1 MKFGGVSV
9 ADGNRLQNVGDLV
22 VRFSRDNEIVLVT
35 SALQGVTD
43 DLLACA
49 RKTATEGNV
58 SDVMDFMEKLTDRH
72 NQAITDAI
80 KDPQIAKEVKDT
92 ISEKLSELE
101 KAYIGTCYLGELT
114 ARSLDY
120 ISSYGEQLAAPI
132 LAGVLRDMG
141 IPSQHYTGSEAG
153 IVTDSNHGDSRPLE
167 KTYSLIPQ
175 RLLPIKGVPV
185 VTGFIA
191 KDEKGAI
198 TTLGRGGSDLSASL
212 IGAAI
217 DADEIWFWKDTCG
230 IMTTDPK
237 IVPEAR
243 SIPAI
248 SYREA
253 MELSNFGAKVLHP
266 RAIEPA
272 VRKGIPVRVKCTFDP
287 DTPGTLIVHDD
298 IPKADVIKAV
308 TLHKNVALLN
318 ISGAGMIGT
327 PGVAARAFSALA
339 KAGINIVM
347 ISQGSS
353 EANIS
358 MVIEERQV
366 EMAESSLRAEF
377 PLDLVKEISHDHDIC
392 AVAVVGA
399 GMEGT
404 PGVAARVF
412 KATGASN
419 INVVMISQASGQL
432 NISFVVASKDAEQAV
447 RELHHEF
454 GLEKRHE
461 KADVRRI
468 WRRYSPGE

>member
-1 MKFGGVSV
+1 MARLVMKFGGVSV
-9 ADGNRLQNVGDLV
+9 ADGQRLRHVGDLV
-22 VRFSRDNEIVLVT
+22 KHFNGDNEIVLVT

-43 DLLACA
+43 GLLDCA
-49 RKTATEGNV
+49 RKAASDGRV
-58 SDVMDFMEKLTDRH
+58 SDVTSFMEKLMLRH
-72 NQAITDAI
+72 NQAIDEAITD
-80 KDPQIAKEVKDT
+80 PGIAAEVREAVAK
-92 ISEKLSELE
+92 KLSELE
-101 KAYIGTCYLGELT
+101 KAFVGICYLGELT
-114 ARSLDY
+114 PRSLDY

-132 LAGVLRDMG
+132 LSGVLRDMG
-141 IPSQHYTGSEAG
+141 IPSQAYTGAEAG
-153 IVTDSNHGDSRPLE
+153 IITDSNYGDSRPLE
-167 KTYSLIPQ
+167 KTYGQIPQ
-175 RLLPIKGVPV
+175 RLLPLKGVPV

-191 KDEKGAI
+191 KDEKGTI

-217 DADEIWFWKDTCG
+217 DADEIWFWKETSG
-230 IMTTDPK
+230 VMTTDPK
-237 IVPEAR
+237 IEPNAK

-272 VRKGIPVRVKCTFDP
+272 IRKGIPVRVKCTFDP
-287 DTPGTLIVHDD
+287 DIPGTQIVHDD
-298 IPKADVIKAV
+298 VPKADVIKAV

-327 PGVAARAFSALA
+327 LGVAARAFSALA
-339 KAGINIVM
+339 KAGVNIVM

-358 MVIEERQV
+358 IIIEERQV
-366 EMAESSLRAEF
+366 EKAEDALRAEF
-377 PLDLVKEISHDHDIC
+377 PRDLVKEISHDHDVC

-399 GMEGT
+399 GMAGT

-412 KATGASN
+412 KAMGGAK
-419 INVVMISQASGQL
+419 INVVMISQASGQH

-447 RELHHEF
+447 RELHSEF
-454 GLEKRHE
+454 GLG
-461 KADVRRI
+461 
-468 WRRYSPGE
+468 GEA

>member
-1 MKFGGVSV
+1 MARLVMKFGGVSV
-9 ADGNRLQNVGDLV
+9 ADGNRLRHVGDLV
-22 VRFSRDNEIVLVT
+22 KHFNRDNEIVLVT

-49 RKTATEGNV
+49 RKAAKEGNV
-58 SDVMDFMEKLTDRH
+58 SDVIDFMEKLTDRH

-80 KDPQIAKEVKDT
+80 KDPQIAKEVHET
-92 ISEKLSELE
+92 VSNKLAELE
-101 KAYIGTCYLGELT
+101 KAYIGICYLGELT
-114 ARSLDY
+114 PRSLDY

-141 IPSQHYTGSEAG
+141 IPSQPYTGSEAG
-153 IVTDSNHGDSRPLE
+153 IVTDSNYGDTKPLE
-167 KTYSLIPQ
+167 KTYSQIPQ
-175 RLLPIKGVPV
+175 RLLPLKGVPV

-191 KDEKGAI
+191 KDEKGTI

-217 DADEIWFWKDTCG
+217 DADEIWFWKETSG

-237 IVPEAR
+237 IVPEAKT
-243 SIPAI
+243 IPII

-253 MELSNFGAKVLHP
+253 MELSYFGAKVLHP

-272 VRKGIPVRVKCTFDP
+272 IRKGIPVRVKCTFDP
-287 DTPGTLIVHDD
+287 DAPGTQVVHDD
-298 IPKADVIKAV
+298 MPKEDVIKAV
-308 TLHKNVALLN
+308 TLHKGVALLN

-327 PGVAARAFSALA
+327 LGVAARAFTALA

-366 EMAESSLRAEF
+366 EMAEDVLRSEF
-377 PLDLVKEISHDHDIC
+377 PQDLVKEISHDHDVS
-392 AVAVVGA
+392 AVAVTGA
-399 GMEGT
+399 GMSGT

-412 KATGASN
+412 KAMGAAR
-419 INVVMISQASGQL
+419 INVVMISQASGQH
-432 NISFVVASKDAEQAV
+432 NISFVVASSDGEKAV
-447 RELHHEF
+447 KELHREF
-454 GLEKRHE
+454 GL
-461 KADVRRI
+461 
-468 WRRYSPGE
+468 GG

>member
-1 MKFGGVSV
+1 MARLVMKFGGVSV
-9 ADGNRLQNVGDLV
+9 ADGNRLRHVGDLV
-22 VRFSRDNEIVLVT
+22 KHFNRDNEIVLVT

-49 RKTATEGNV
+49 RKAAKEGNV
-58 SDVMDFMEKLTDRH
+58 SDVIDFMEKLTDRH

-80 KDPQIAKEVKDT
+80 KDPQIAKEVHET
-92 ISEKLSELE
+92 ISNKLSELE
-101 KAYIGTCYLGELT
+101 KAYIGICYLGELT
-114 ARSLDY
+114 PRSLDY

-153 IVTDSNHGDSRPLE
+153 IVTDSNYGDTRPLE

-175 RLLPIKGVPV
+175 RLLPLKGVPV

-191 KDEKGAI
+191 KDEKGTI

-217 DADEIWFWKDTCG
+217 DADEIWFWKETSG

-237 IVPEAR
+237 IVPEAKT
-243 SIPAI
+243 IPII

-253 MELSNFGAKVLHP
+253 MELSYFGAKVLHP

-272 VRKGIPVRVKCTFDP
+272 IRKGIPVRVKCTFDP
-287 DTPGTLIVHDD
+287 DAPGTQIVHEDV
-298 IPKADVIKAV
+298 PKADVIKAV
-308 TLHKNVALLN
+308 TLHKGVALLN

-327 PGVAARAFSALA
+327 LGVAARAFTALA

-366 EMAESSLRAEF
+366 EMAEDVLRSEF
-377 PLDLVKEISHDHDIC
+377 P
-392 AVAVVGA
+392 
-399 GMEGT
+399 
-404 PGVAARVF
+404 
-412 KATGASN
+412 
-419 INVVMISQASGQL
+419 
-432 NISFVVASKDAEQAV
+432 
-447 RELHHEF
+447 
-454 GLEKRHE
+454 
-461 KADVRRI
+461 RI
-468 WRRYSPGE
+468 WSKRSPMIMSDPRWQ